1 MNHLT
6 IDIGNTD
13 TVFGFWA
20 QYAPEPEI
28 LRISTKTLI
37 PEDSSFDSGQQH
49 LLNDWKRIGMIKIIM
64 SSVVP
69 AATHNIYRL
78 VNHLFKL
85 EINVLDPSSFA
96 RLPLKILRPD
106 QIGADLVANALAAH
120 VLFHLN
126 SIIVDF
132 GTAMSFTTI
141 DCEGKILGV
150 SIAPGLQTAIKSL
163 TSNAAQLFAV
173 PLEMPAS
180 SLGQST
186 EHAIQAGIMYG
197 YDGLVRGIIKSQED
211 ELGYKLNVI
220 MTGGLSQK
228 IPKLKDI
235 VNHYEPYLTLKG
247 LKYALD
253 YL

>member
-13 TVFGFWA
+13 AVFGFWPQNA
-20 QYAPEPEI
+20 SVPEI
-28 LRISTKTLI
+28 LRIPTKTLT
-37 PEDSSFDSGQQH
+37 PEESSFDTNQQI
-49 LLNDWKRIGMIKIIM
+49 LLKEWNSQGEINLII

-69 AATHNIYRL
+69 AATPHIYSL
-78 VNHLFKL
+78 VNHIFKP
-85 EINVLDPSSFA
+85 ECKFLDPTSFEM
-96 RLPLKILRPD
+96 LPLKILRPD

-120 VLFHLN
+120 LMFNLN

-132 GTAMSFTTI
+132 GTAMSFTTL
-141 DCEGKILGV
+141 DYKGNILGV

-163 TSNAAQLFAV
+163 TSNAAQLYAV
-173 PLEMPAS
+173 PLEMPVS
-180 SLGQST
+180 CLGQST

-235 VNHYEPYLTLKG
+235 VDHYEPYLTLKG